1 MRMKVDKKIL
11 QKQDILKAVQ
21 SKLEAKRDALMDKI
35 NASLSSD
42 LPNRVDIIY
51 KSQLKLVAIE
61 KAMELNRFFMVQVQQ
76 EVLNNIV
83 ADDMIKGTLDA
94 VDKKMEDDK
103 QIENNT
109 Q

>member
-11 QKQDILKAVQ
+11 QKQDTLKAVQ

-51 KSQLKLVAIE
+51 KSQLKLVVIE
-61 KAMELNRFFMVQVQQ
+61 KALELNRFFMVQVQQ

-83 ADDMIKGTLDA
+83 ADDMVKGTLDA
-94 VDKKMEDDK
+94 VGKKMEDDK